1 MASFAC
7 PPTPQC
13 SHNSKDCSQDVGQV
27 CRVGT
32 VESGECKAG
41 GGPDRHCSVGFR
53 DAQTGDKSTQHLGY
67 SAVSN
72 AEQVGVPGC

>member
-1 MASFAC
+1 M
-7 PPTPQC
+7 
-13 SHNSKDCSQDVGQV
+13 

-67 SAVSN
+67 STVRN
-72 AEQVGVPGC
+72 AEQVGAPGC